1 MSRMDPKVRAEWEA
15 AKAAGV
21 KRYESK
27 IPCKHGHV
35 GMRFTLDR
43 KCCECNA
50 ISCRARHKR
59 RIGADGLQAWR
70 ERESLWAEN
79 RKRRSEA
86 SANADARRK
95 ARQAAIEAGDTIYF
109 TGPCPK
115 GHREG
120 RYTSNGSCV
129 VCAKA
134 QVKERVESGYYR
146 EYYQENSEIICE
158 RSKKYAASNRER
170 LARAS
175 RAWVKRNPEKRIA
188 IARQYRARR
197 RAHEEGGISAG
208 TLANWTAAQPKVCFY
223 CGDTCPDDFHV
234 DHFVPLSKGGPHVL
248 TNLRI
253 ACAPCNLSKSARDPM
268 EWMDMIQPVMEVAA

>member
-1 MSRMDPKVRAEWEA
+1 MSPEVRAEWES

-21 KRYESK
+21 KRYESS

-43 KCCECNA
+43 KCCTCNA
-50 ISCRARHKR
+50 ISCRKR
-59 RIGADGLQAWR
+59 YLKKLGEDGLR
-70 ERESLWAEN
+70 EREVKRAKRAAAREKAEA
-79 RKRRSEA
+79 A
-86 SANADARRK
+86 SAAEARRRK
-95 ARQAAIEAGDTIYF
+95 IRQAAIKSGAAIYH
-109 TGPCPK
+109 TDPCPK
-115 GHREG
+115 GHNDG
-120 RYTSNGSCV
+120 RYTSSGSCV
-129 VCAKA
+129 TCAKHG
-134 QVKERVESGYYR
+134 VKERVESGYYR
-146 EYYQENSEIICE
+146 EYYLENTDRILK
-158 RSKKYAASNRER
+158 RSKEYARDNALR
-170 LARAS
+170 LKIAS
-175 RAWVKRNPEKRIA
+175 RAWVKRNPEKRTA

-197 RAHEEGGISAG
+197 RAQEEGGISTG

-268 EWMDMIQPVMEVAA
+268 EWMDMIQPVMEEAA